1 MIEIYV
7 LVEEEPLMM
16 EIEIDLSLSNEE
28 IYNLCYQSVKEETEG
43 KQFQILLIKHNK
55 AFLRNIELY
64 QESLSQYNPKQQKD
78 IQHKWLAEFSEMF
91 GDIRNMQE
99 PQKSQMIDFYFD
111 ELSNRQKELET
122 EFNFIINKK
131 YGIPTKT
138 RFEKKIRGLGVTN
151 K

>member
-28 IYNLCYQSVKEETEG
+28 IYNVCYESIKQETEG

-64 QESLSQYNPKQQKD
+64 VESYYRYNPKRQKE
-78 IQHKWLAEFSEMF
+78 IHLKWRAEFLEMF
-91 GDIRNMQE
+91 GDIRKMQE
-99 PQKSQMIDFYFD
+99 PQKSQMIEFYFD
-111 ELSNRQKELET
+111 EWDNRTKELES

-138 RFEKKIRGLGVTN
+138 RLEEKIRGLGVTN